1 MNLKEATILVV
12 EDEPDLLEVMG
23 ESLAPVAGKILSACD
38 GEEALK
44 SLDTAAVDAIVNDVR
59 MPRMGGVSLL
69 KQVRAASSHGPA
81 VILVSGYSD
90 LTARE
95 ALDLGADATL
105 AKPVRR
111 RDMIEALERAL
122 ADKRELWRRPNLL
135 SDSAQLA
142 QEFAG
147 LNQAVE
153 GGEIA
158 FGRGGFCIRTRQE
171 LSQEP
176 ISLSL
181 KFAFDKQNL
190 SGSGIVRWDDLHDQE
205 AGIEIISLAEC
216 CLEWI
221 LALTGSSRQGPFIP
235 CHTAKTSAPSPG
247 HGEAVTRQ

>member
-1 MNLKEATILVV
+1 MNLKDATILVV

-23 ESLAPVAGKILSACD
+23 ESLAPVAGKILSASN
-38 GEEALK
+38 GEDALK
-44 SLDTAAVDAIVNDVR
+44 SLERAAVDAIVTDVR
-59 MPRMGGVSLL
+59 MPGMGGVALL
-69 KQVRAASSHGPA
+69 QRVRAASPHGPA

-95 ALDLGADATL
+95 ALNLGADATL

-122 ADKRELWRRPNLL
+122 ADKRELWHRPNPGGE
-135 SDSAQLA
+135 SAQLA

-147 LNQAVE
+147 LTQAVA

-176 ISLSL
+176 VSLSL
-181 KFAFDKQNL
+181 KFASDQHSL
-190 SGSGIVRWDDLHDQE
+190 SGRGIVRWDDLKDQE
-205 AGIEIISLAEC
+205 AGIEIVSLAESC
-216 CLEWI
+216 VEWVFG
-221 LALTGSSRQGPFIP
+221 LTGSSRQGPFIP
-235 CHTAKTSAPSPG
+235 YHTAKTSAPSLG